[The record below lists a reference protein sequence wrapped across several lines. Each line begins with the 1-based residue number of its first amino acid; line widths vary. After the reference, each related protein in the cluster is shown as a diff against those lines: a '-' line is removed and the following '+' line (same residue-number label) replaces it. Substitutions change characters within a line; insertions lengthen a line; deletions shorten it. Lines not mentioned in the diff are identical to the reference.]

1 MEVLLVVELEDEVT
15 ELGMV
20 LLQIQHQQLRE
31 RLVVEGEEL
40 EELAEQAHQVALV
53 TLSSHINMENKIFAI
68 IKKGI
73 VIDGWYAKSK
83 EEAML
88 DNPGCIVVELNEKNS
103 PAHYG
108 QPFLYGDNE
117 NE

>member
-1 MEVLLVVELEDEVT
+1 M
-15 ELGMV
+15 
-20 LLQIQHQQLRE
+20 R
-31 RLVVEGEEL
+31 
-40 EELAEQAHQVALV
+40 QVALV
-53 TLSSHINMENKIFAI
+53 MLSLPTNMENKIFAI

-73 VIDGWYAKSK
+73 VIDGWYAKNK